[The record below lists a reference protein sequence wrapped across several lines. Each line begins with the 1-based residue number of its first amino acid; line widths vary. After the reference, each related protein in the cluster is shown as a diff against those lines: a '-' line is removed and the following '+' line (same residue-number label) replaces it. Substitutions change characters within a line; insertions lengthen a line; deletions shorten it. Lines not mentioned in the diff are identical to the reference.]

1 MKLRKVCCALVCA
14 SLLAATAAMGAGAEE
29 LDNAAPAAVSSDSN
43 AGISPQVA
51 DVIEYRYR
59 YEPYTKK
66 LQYRRWNVTQGRWQD
81 SVWIY
86 VV

>member
-29 LDNAAPAAVSSDSN
+29 LDTAAVSSDSN
-43 AGISPQVA
+43 AGISPQAA

-66 LQYRRWNVTQGRWQD
+66 LQYRRWNVTQGRWVD